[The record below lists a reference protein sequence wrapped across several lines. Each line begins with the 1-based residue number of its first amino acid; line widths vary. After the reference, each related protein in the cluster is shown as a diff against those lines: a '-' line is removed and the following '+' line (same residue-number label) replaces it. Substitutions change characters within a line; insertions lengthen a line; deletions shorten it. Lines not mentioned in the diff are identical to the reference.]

1 MVRFLVRFMVLGLWA
16 AGTLTGSSQSSLAQE
31 WTRFRGPNGSG
42 ISQAKSIPTRWT
54 AENYEWQVA
63 LAGSGYSSPV
73 IWGDRLFLT
82 LADDDSGTRALI
94 CINTRNGK
102 LRWKHEFADAAY
114 TIHQLTSRVSATP
127 ALDAQR
133 VYVLWGTDDELVAQA
148 LTHDGKLIWTQSL
161 GPYKSLHGI
170 ASSPIVH
177 DGQLL
182 VANDQDKS
190 SSLMALRAATG
201 EKVWSVARQ
210 TTANYSTPC
219 LFTNGGRA
227 TEVIFSSR
235 DKGLSAVDVLSGKLA
250 WELAVFKSH
259 VAVASPVVA
268 DNYIVGVSGGV
279 GVPEEL
285 VTIQVQR
292 QKPTRPLEL
301 YRIEQTAPFVPT
313 PLVYQGMLFSIS
325 DEGVAMSI
333 DLAAGKVHWKQRLQN
348 KFYSS
353 PICING
359 KLYIASTDGEVVVLE
374 ASNRFHVLA
383 RNRLADGMQATPAV
397 AGNRMF
403 LRTFTS
409 LICIAGTGGP

>member
-1 MVRFLVRFMVLGLWA
+1 MVRFIRVSLLTLFALA
-16 AGTLTGSSQSSLAQE
+16 AMLRPSPAQE

-42 ISQAKSIPTRWT
+42 ISPAKSIPTRWT
-54 AENYEWQVA
+54 EKDFHWQVP
-63 LAGSGYSSPV
+63 LTGSGYSSPV
-73 IWGDRLFLT
+73 VWGNRLFLT
-82 LADDDSGTRALI
+82 SADDKSGTRSLI
-94 CINTRNGK
+94 CIDTRNGK
-102 LRWKHEFADAAY
+102 IRWKHGFAEAAY
-114 TIHQLTSRVSATP
+114 TIHQLNSRVSATP

-133 VYVLWGTDDELVAQA
+133 VYVLWGTDHELIAQA
-148 LTHDGKLIWTQSL
+148 LTHKGKLVWTKSL

-177 DGQLL
+177 EGQLL

-190 SSLMALRAATG
+190 SSLMALNAATG
-201 EKVWSVARQ
+201 EKVWSLSRQ

-219 LFTNGGRA
+219 LFESGDRS

-235 DKGLSAVDVLSGKLA
+235 DKGLSAVDVTSGKLA
-250 WELAVFKSH
+250 WELAVFQSH

-285 VTIQVQR
+285 VTIQLQS
-292 QKPTRPLEL
+292 QKPARPLEL
-301 YRIEQTAPFVPT
+301 YRIEQAAPFVPT
-313 PLVYQGMLFSIS
+313 PLVHQGMLFSVS

-333 DLAAGKVHWKQRLQN
+333 DLASGKLHWKKRLQN

-353 PICING
+353 PICVDG
-359 KLYIASTDGEVVVLE
+359 KLYIAATDGEVLVLE

-397 AGNRMF
+397 ADNRMY

-409 LICIAGTGGP
+409 LICIAGTGTP

>member
-1 MVRFLVRFMVLGLWA
+1 MMVRFTGLNLWA
-16 AGTLTGSSQSSLAQE
+16 ACTLAAFSQSGLAQE

-54 AENYEWQVA
+54 AADYQWQVS
-63 LAGSGYSSPV
+63 LPGSGYSSPV

-82 LADDDSGTRALI
+82 LADDNSDTRSLI
-94 CINTRNGK
+94 CIDTSNGK
-102 LRWKHEFADAAY
+102 IHWKHGFADAAY
-114 TIHQLTSRVSATP
+114 TIHQLNSRVSATP

-133 VYVLWGTDDELVAQA
+133 LYVLWGTDQELIAQA
-148 LTHDGKLIWTQSL
+148 LTHDGKLVWTQSL

-177 DGQLL
+177 EGQLL

-190 SSLMALRAATG
+190 SSLMALNAATG
-201 EKVWSVARQ
+201 EEVWSLSRQ

-219 LFTNGGRA
+219 LFTNSDRS

-235 DKGLSAVDVLSGKLA
+235 DKGLSAVDVASGKIA
-250 WELAVFKSH
+250 WELAVFQSH

-285 VTIQVQR
+285 VTIQLQS
-292 QKPTRPLEL
+292 QKPARPLEL
-301 YRIEQTAPFVPT
+301 YRIEQAAPFVPT
-313 PLVYQGMLFSIS
+313 PLVHQGMLFSVS

-333 DLAAGKVHWKQRLQN
+333 DLASGKLHWKQRLQH

-359 KLYIASTDGEVVVLE
+359 KLYIAATDGEVLVLE

-397 AGNRMF
+397 ADNRLF

-409 LICIAGTGGP
+409 LICIAGTGEP

>member
-1 MVRFLVRFMVLGLWA
+1 MVRFMGLSLWA
-16 AGTLTGSSQSSLAQE
+16 AGTLAAFAQSGPAQE
-31 WTRFRGPNGSG
+31 WPRFRGPNGSG
-42 ISQAKSIPTRWT
+42 ISPTKSIPTRWT
-54 AENYEWQVA
+54 AADYQWQVP

-73 IWGDRLFLT
+73 VWGDRLFLT
-82 LADDDSGTRALI
+82 LADKNSGRRSVV
-94 CINTRNGK
+94 CIDTRNGTT
-102 LRWKHEFADAAY
+102 RWNHGFADATY
-114 TIHQLTSRVSATP
+114 TIHQLNSRVSATP

-133 VYVLWGTDDELVAQA
+133 VYVLWGTDDELIAQA
-148 LTHDGKLIWTQSL
+148 LTHDGKLIWSQSL

-190 SSLMALRAATG
+190 SSLMALNAATG
-201 EKVWSVARQ
+201 KQVWSLSRQ

-219 LFTNGGRA
+219 LFTNGDRS

-235 DKGLSAVDVLSGKLA
+235 DKGLSAVDVTSGKLA
-250 WELAVFKSH
+250 WELAVFSSH

-268 DNYIVGVSGGV
+268 GNYIVGVSGGV

-285 VTIQVQR
+285 VTIQLQR
-292 QKPTRPLEL
+292 QQPARPREL
-301 YRIEQTAPFVPT
+301 YRIEQAAPFVPT
-313 PLVYQGMLFSIS
+313 PLVHQGMLFSVS

-333 DLAAGKVHWKQRLQN
+333 DLASGKLHWKQRLQN

-359 KLYIASTDGEVVVLE
+359 KLYIAATDGEVLVLE
-374 ASNRFHVLA
+374 AADQFQVLA

-403 LRTFTS
+403 LRTYTS
-409 LICIAGTGGP
+409 LICIAGTGAP